1 MTDIAHTNFAAYT
14 HQQLYAML
22 QAGDPNSAQ
31 AAADQWNST
40 AIGLHEQ
47 AGNLSKELSD
57 FSGSWTGG
65 AADQYQKMITDLVGG
80 IRKVAQTAQGMQ
92 HLLEDASDAL
102 VKAKTEMPPPVS
114 VPDVSPTD
122 VALAVNPP
130 MLPPD
135 ASQATMVAAAQ
146 QRQQAIT
153 NVEAQQQASNAA
165 GSAHAKAIVVM
176 SRLATNYTTAED
188 SIPVSPNAATPPP
201 PPPAAGGGASSG
213 GVAGHSL
220 TGAGT
225 VVGTPVGAHP
235 LPVGGTTPPGT
246 LGTPGAGAPATSG
259 NPLFGD
265 MFTAGLAAASAAAFG
280 RFGSIMPKV
289 PGWVNGKNP
298 DDKKEAAPG
307 TKLGGGAGT
316 AGTAGGTGGGVPV
329 GGGNVP
335 SLGGGGGI
343 PAGGGLTG
351 PGNAPAAHSG
361 LAGDGGASNVL
372 SGLAGGAAG
381 AAGAAA
387 KSAMPMMPMMPMGGM
402 GAGGDLGSGRRIPAW
417 LVETENVWGQ
427 QAPVAPSVIGEDPET
442 N

>member
-1 MTDIAHTNFAAYT
+1 MTETAHTNFAGYT

-31 AAADQWNST
+31 SAADQWNST

-47 AGNLSKELSD
+47 AENLSKELSD
-57 FSGSWTGG
+57 FTGSWTGG
-65 AADQYQKMITDLVGG
+65 AADQYQTMITDLAGG

-92 HLLEDASDAL
+92 HMLEDAAEAL

-114 VPDVSPTD
+114 VPDVAPAD
-122 VALAVNPP
+122 LALAVNPP
-130 MLPPD
+130 LLPPD
-135 ASQATMVAAAQ
+135 SSPATVLAAAQ

-153 NVEAQQQASNAA
+153 NVEAQQQAANAA

-176 SRLATNYTTAED
+176 SQLATNYTAAED
-188 SIPVSPNAATPPP
+188 SIPVSPNAATPPSP
-201 PPPAAGGGASSG
+201 TPGGGASG
-213 GVAGHSL
+213 GGAV
-220 TGAGT
+220 TGNARPGSNLAVDPAVDT
-225 VVGTPVGAHP
+225 HP
-235 LPVGGTTPPGT
+235 LPVDGSVPPVAPG
-246 LGTPGAGAPATSG
+246 PGATAAPSS
-259 NPLFGD
+259 PLFGD

-289 PGWVNGKNP
+289 PGWASGK
-298 DDKKEAAPG
+298 DQEDKKDDPAAPAS
-307 TKLGGGAGT
+307 GGGAGT
-316 AGTAGGTGGGVPV
+316 EGGV
-329 GGGNVP
+329 GGGIPIGGGDAP
-335 SLGGGGGI
+335 SLGGGGGGI
-343 PAGGGLTG
+343 PTGGGLSG
-351 PGNAPAAHSG
+351 PGDAPAAHSG

-427 QAPVAPSVIGEDPET
+427 QAPVAPSVIGEEPEAY
-442 N
+442 

>member
-1 MTDIAHTNFAAYT
+1 MTDTAHTDFSAYT

-22 QAGDPNSAQ
+22 QAGDPSSAQ

-47 AGNLSKELSD
+47 AENLSKELSD

-65 AADQYQKMITDLVGG
+65 AAEKYQTMITDLVGG

-92 HLLEDASDAL
+92 HMLEDASEAL

-130 MLPPD
+130 LLPPD
-135 ASQATMVAAAQ
+135 SSQATMIAAAQ
-146 QRQQAIT
+146 QRQQAIS
-153 NVEAQQQASNAA
+153 NVETQQQAANAA

-176 SRLATNYTTAED
+176 SQLATNYTAAED
-188 SIPVSPNAATPPP
+188 SIPVSPNAATPPQ
-201 PPPAAGGGASSG
+201 PPAAGGGASG
-213 GVAGHSL
+213 GAAGNTL
-220 TGAGT
+220 TGPGP
-225 VVGTPVGAHP
+225 VVGTPVGTHP
-235 LPVGGTTPPGT
+235 LPVDGTTPPVAPGT
-246 LGTPGAGAPATSG
+246 GAPATSG
-259 NPLFGD
+259 SPLFGD

-289 PGWVNGKNP
+289 PGWANGKNP
-298 DDKKEAAPG
+298 DDKKEEPPG

-316 AGTAGGTGGGVPV
+316 EGGTGGGVPV
-329 GGGNVP
+329 GGGDAP
-335 SLGGGGGI
+335 SLGGGGI
-343 PAGGGLTG
+343 PTGGG
-351 PGNAPAAHSG
+351 GNAPAAHSG
-361 LAGDGGASNVL
+361 LAGDGGSSNVL

-427 QAPVAPSVIGEDPET
+427 QAPVAPSVIGEEPET
-442 N
+442 Y